1 MKALVVEDDRR
12 SRGCSSRV
20 LQEEGFVVDA
30 CTSAA
35 DAITL
40 GASLSYDLMVLD
52 WMLPEGSGLDV
63 CRTLRRKGISAPIIM
78 LTARGEVAERVLGL
92 EAGADDYVVQALP
105 RRRVPRPG
113 ARAAAPLAGHGVA
126 LRGWA
131 RWRSTAPSARR
142 RSAAR
147 ALDLTAREFALLAY
161 LAQRA
166 GPVVTRTELL
176 AQVWEARFDPGSN
189 LVEVHVSR
197 LRDKLGDD
205 SWMIETVRGQGYR
218 LRAEAARVTLRGG

>member
-1 MKALVVEDDRR
+1 MVEDDAKVARLL
-12 SRGCSSRV
+12 SRV

-30 CTSAA
+30 CASAS

-63 CRTLRRKGISAPIIM
+63 CRTLRRRGIGAPIIM

-92 EAGADDYVVQALP
+92 EAGADDYVCKPFHVDEFLARVHAVLRRSQGTVSRFVVGPLEIDRP
-105 RRRVPRPG
+105 RR
-113 ARAAAPLAGHGVA
+113 AAS
-126 LRGWA
+126 LRG
-131 RWRSTAPSARR
+131 AP
-142 RSAAR
+142 
-147 ALDLTAREFALLAY
+147 LDLTAREFTLLAY

-166 GPVVTRTELL
+166 GQVVSRTELL
-176 AQVWEARFDPGSN
+176 AHAWEARFDPGTN

-197 LRDKLGDD
+197 IRDKLGVDAGC
-205 SWMIETVRGQGYR
+205 IETVRGQGYR
-218 LRAEAARVTLRGG
+218 LRTEGAP

>member
-1 MKALVVEDDRR
+1 VKALVVEDDAKVARLL
-12 SRGCSSRV
+12 SRV

-92 EAGADDYVVQALP
+92 EAGADDYVCKPFHVDELLARVHAVL
-105 RRRVPRPG
+105 RRSQGTVSRFAVGPLEIDRTR
-113 ARAAAPLAGHGVA
+113 RAAT
-126 LRGWA
+126 LRGA
-131 RWRSTAPSARR
+131 L
-142 RSAAR
+142 
-147 ALDLTAREFALLAY
+147 LDLTAREFTLLAY

-166 GPVVTRTELL
+166 GQVVSRTELL
-176 AQVWEARFDPGSN
+176 AHAWEARFDPGSN

-197 LRDKLGDD
+197 IRDKLGVDAGC
-205 SWMIETVRGQGYR
+205 IETVRGQGYR
-218 LRAEAARVTLRGG
+218 LRAEGAP